1 MANPEHVK
9 ILKNGVETWNR
20 WRSQNPDIRP
30 DLREIDLHDTNLYG
44 TDIDPFLSHINLQD
58 AVMYNSN
65 LRGANL
71 TRASLQGIDLRKS
84 DLRKV
89 NLQEATLD
97 RSKLMSADLR
107 SADLSGAMIL
117 GANLK
122 EINLDGAKLIDA
134 DMSGSYL
141 GRASIVGADL
151 TRSILRRTI
160 FRGADLTKSLFVS
173 ALLADADL
181 GETKLI
187 RGNFREANMRGAY
200 IIKAELGGADLSGAD
215 LSFSRLVE
223 VNLDGASL
231 SDCIVY
237 GISAWNLKLRNTE
250 QANLVITSPG
260 EPTITV
266 DNIEVGQFIYLLLNN
281 QKVRD
286 VINTITSKAVL
297 ILGRF
302 TEERKVVLDA
312 LRIKLRE
319 SNYLPI
325 LFDFDR
331 PSSRNLTETIST
343 LAHIAKFVIADI
355 TGAKSLP
362 QELQRIIPNLPSLP
376 IQPLLLST
384 ETEYGMF
391 ADLLDYPW
399 VLEPFAYDN
408 LDMLLESVD
417 GKVIG
422 PAMAKAQEIE
432 TKHKSI
438 QEAMNR

>member
-1 MANPEHVK
+1 MLNPEHVK
-9 ILKNGVETWNR
+9 ILKSGVDAWNL

-30 DLREIDLHDTNLYG
+30 DLREIDLHDANLYG
-44 TDIDPFLSHINLQD
+44 TDIDPFLSHINLKD
-58 AVMYNSN
+58 AVMFNSN
-65 LRGANL
+65 LRNANL
-71 TRASLQGIDLRKS
+71 NRANLEGVDLRKS
-84 DLRKV
+84 DLRQT
-89 NLQEATLD
+89 NLREATLD
-97 RSKLMSADLR
+97 RSLLMNADFGD
-107 SADLSGAMIL
+107 ADLSGAMIL

-122 EINLDGAKLIDA
+122 QIKLDGAKLNGA

-141 GRASIVGADL
+141 GQASIVGADL
-151 TRSILRRTI
+151 TRCTLQRTI
-160 FRGADLTKSLFVS
+160 FRGADLTKSLFVKS
-173 ALLADADL
+173 SLADADL
-181 GETKLI
+181 SETKLI
-187 RGNFREANMRGAY
+187 KSHLNEANMRGAY
-200 IIKAELGGADLSGAD
+200 IIKADLSGAD
-215 LSFSRLVE
+215 LTGADLTFCRLVE

-231 SDCIVY
+231 SDCTVY
-237 GISAWNLKLRNTE
+237 GISAWNLNLRDTD

-302 TEERKVVLDA
+302 TQERKAVLDA
-312 LRIKLRE
+312 LRNKLRE
-319 SNYLPI
+319 LNYLPI

-355 TGAKSLP
+355 TGAISIP

-399 VLEPFAYDN
+399 VLEPFSYDS
-408 LDMLLESVD
+408 LEMLLDSVN

-422 PAMAKAQEIE
+422 PAVAKAHEIE
-432 TKHKSI
+432 TKRKSI
-438 QEAMNR
+438 EDAMNL